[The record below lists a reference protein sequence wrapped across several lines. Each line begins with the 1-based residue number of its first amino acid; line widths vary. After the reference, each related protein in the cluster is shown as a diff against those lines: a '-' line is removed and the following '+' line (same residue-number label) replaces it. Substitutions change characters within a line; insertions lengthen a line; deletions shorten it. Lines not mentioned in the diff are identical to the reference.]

1 MRFGPKTLRGRLV
14 VIFAVLTVA
23 LSTLVAGFVL
33 LRYHSDVNA
42 QLDAN
47 LETRLQD
54 VITEV
59 RPRAR
64 PVTGRNLPIL
74 PSGEVF
80 AQILDEDHEIIA
92 ASPRDLLNHPLL
104 GSEDLESLAPR
115 HTLERPA
122 PPHGDPARLLAVNV
136 PVGSQHL
143 VVIVGTSVGPL
154 EAAER
159 QLERAVGITL
169 AILALLVIT
178 AGWFVLGAALR
189 PVRAMVR
196 EAGEYSVRR
205 RGRRLSV
212 PGSAELAELARG
224 LNALI
229 ERIDA
234 SIDHERA
241 FLDDASHEL
250 RTPIAIAR
258 GELELA
264 ALQGGEEPTV
274 DAAVQSA
281 LEEIEHLERL
291 AVNLLVLARSRASEP
306 PADTSVDLHRVAER
320 AVEAVARTGRPDVE
334 IVVSGEGTATGD
346 ELALERA
353 VKNIVENAARNAH
366 HRVEVEVTNVNGDA
380 RVEVH
385 DDGPG
390 FPPRSSSRPPAA
402 SCTPARAAPGS
413 VSPSSTPSPP
423 RTAAI
428 CRCAPW
434 TAPAPKSSSR
444 SPSPADP

>member
-1 MRFGPKTLRGRLV
+1 MRLGPRTLRGRLV
-14 VIFAVLTVA
+14 IIFAVLTVA
-23 LSTLVAGFVL
+23 LSGLVAGFVL

-59 RPRAR
+59 RRAPR
-64 PVTGRNLPIL
+64 PVTGRDLPIL

-80 AQILDEDHEIIA
+80 AQILDVHQNILA
-92 ASPRDLLNHPLL
+92 ASPRDLLDHPLL
-104 GSEDLESLAPR
+104 GPQDVRSLAPR
-115 HTLERPA
+115 HTVERPE
-122 PPHGDPARLLAVNV
+122 PPRGDPARLLAESV

-143 VVIVGTSVGPL
+143 VVVVGTSIGPL
-154 EAAER
+154 EAAAR

-169 AILALLVIT
+169 AILAVLVIT
-178 AGWFVLGAALR
+178 AGWVVLGAALR
-189 PVRAMVR
+189 PVRAMVA
-196 EAGEYSVRR
+196 EAADYSVRR
-205 RGRRLSV
+205 RGGRLSV

-229 ERIDA
+229 ERIDE

-264 ALQGGEEPTV
+264 ALQGGEGLAV

-306 PADTSVDLHRVAER
+306 PADRPVDLREVASR
-320 AVEAVARTGRPDVE
+320 AVEAVSRTCRDDVE

-346 ELALERA
+346 EMALERA
-353 VKNIVENAARNAH
+353 VVNIVENAARNAH
-366 HRVEVEVTNVNGDA
+366 HRVEVVVQSVNGDT
-380 RVEVH
+380 RVEVR

-390 FPPRSSSRPPAA
+390 FPPAVLEQ
-402 SCTPARAAPGS
+402 APGRF
-413 VSPSSTPSPP
+413 VHTSPGGTGLGLAIVDAIAAAHGGHLSL
-423 RTAAI
+423 RTVDGSGAEVVLEI
-428 CRCAPW
+428 PVTR
-434 TAPAPKSSSR
+434 
-444 SPSPADP
+444 

>member
-1 MRFGPKTLRGRLV
+1 MRFGPETLRGRLV

-33 LRYHSDVNA
+33 VRYHSDVNA

-59 RPRAR
+59 RRAPR

-80 AQILDEDHEIIA
+80 AQVLDEDHDILA
-92 ASPRDLLNHPLL
+92 ASPRDLLSHPLL
-104 GSEDLESLAPR
+104 GAEDLESLAPR

-143 VVIVGTSVGPL
+143 IVIVGTSVGPL

-178 AGWFVLGAALR
+178 AGWVVLGAALR

-196 EAGEYSVRR
+196 EAAQYSVRR
-205 RGRRLSV
+205 RGGRLSV

-229 ERIDA
+229 ERIDE

-264 ALQGGEEPTV
+264 ALQGGKGPAV
-274 DAAVQSA
+274 VAAVQSA

-291 AVNLLVLARSRASEP
+291 AVNLLVLARSRSSEP
-306 PADTSVDLHRVAER
+306 PADTSVDLHRVATR
-320 AVEAVARTGRPDVE
+320 AVEAVSRTGRDDVE

-353 VKNIVENAARNAH
+353 VVNIVENAARNAR
-366 HRVEVEVTNVNGDA
+366 HRVDVQVTSVNGDA
-380 RVEVH
+380 RIEVR

-390 FPPRSSSRPPAA
+390 FPPAVLEQ
-402 SCTPARAAPGS
+402 APGRF
-413 VSPSSTPSPP
+413 VHTSPGGTGLGLAIVDAIAAAHGGHLSL
-423 RTAAI
+423 RTVDGSGAEVVLEI
-428 CRCAPW
+428 PVTR
-434 TAPAPKSSSR
+434 
-444 SPSPADP
+444 